1 MYYTK
6 NHNYYLMSS
15 FDYYDYYFCSSSGL
29 ETDFKG
35 FTAFCQM
42 VFDHWAVVTGDPLD
56 RNIMLLPLEPSPPP
70 ALARD
75 FMVKTSRRKGLSE
88 VKWTLTLQLTLG
100 LTCKNTICLI
110 FKSITFILR
119 MYISYES
126 IIMLL
131 KMTQCER

>member
-42 VFDHWAVVTGDPLD
+42 VFDHWAVVTGDPLVTSCFI
-56 RNIMLLPLEPSPPP
+56 RYSLLVL
-70 ALARD
+70 
-75 FMVKTSRRKGLSE
+75 
-88 VKWTLTLQLTLG
+88 
-100 LTCKNTICLI
+100 
-110 FKSITFILR
+110 LR
-119 MYISYES
+119 
-126 IIMLL
+126 
-131 KMTQCER
+131 